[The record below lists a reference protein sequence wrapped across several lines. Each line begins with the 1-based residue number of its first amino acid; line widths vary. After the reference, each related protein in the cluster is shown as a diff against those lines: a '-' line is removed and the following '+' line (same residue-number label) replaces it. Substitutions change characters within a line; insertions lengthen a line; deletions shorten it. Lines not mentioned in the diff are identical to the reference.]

1 MNYVRVDKLHFVYS
15 MTRPFTSVIR
25 NSHILERFNTYNWKP
40 NPTIS
45 VDENYMDLT
54 LLVTRSS
61 KLKHGSMACILARS
75 NNIHDDIEPIERNLS
90 HYIDGMISVSTNM
103 SLYKENESDIHAEIA
118 AIGLAAKEGYAT
130 HNCTAYITMPPCRK
144 CFAALLCAGVQ
155 RIVTRHDSPLFELAA
170 THNIEMITLKDCD
183 GQRHRTNAIVQ
194 EYEDTVAATEI
205 IESASG

>member
-1 MNYVRVDKLHFVYS
+1 MNYVRVDKLHIVNSTVRPIS
-15 MTRPFTSVIR
+15 MICSR
-25 NSHILERFNTYNWKP
+25 ILERYKTYDWKP
-40 NPTIS
+40 DPTIS

-75 NNIHDDIEPIERNLS
+75 IDDVEPIERNVS

-103 SLYKENESDIHAEIA
+103 ALYKENESDIHAEIA
-118 AIGLAAKEGYAT
+118 AIGLAAKEGYST

-155 RIVTRHDSPLFELAA
+155 RIVSRHDSPLFELAA
-170 THNIEMITLKDCD
+170 THNIEMITLQDWD
-183 GQRHRTNAIVQ
+183 GHRHRTNAIVQ
-194 EYEDTVAATEI
+194 EYEDKVAAAEI
-205 IESASG
+205 IESISDR